1 MDSETEQLLA
11 TLELL
16 TEPSLPFDLPGHEDG
31 GYLVP
36 FVWDVSERGEF
47 NVLNLSYAE
56 GWLQLTDINALIQIG
71 QYYLDFFPIYAH
83 GYDENSARRNNKI
96 KLLLQLLSINLEG
109 LEALKLEAKSPRVV
123 PNPPVGIVVGR
134 TKDGDWIAACPT
146 VYKATEIPEQY
157 IARSPQSEE
166 TSDKPLGKTTLDLI
180 AQIEAISSDIG
191 VIHLEGDFGG
201 GYCYAYDHQII
212 YTVAQTKELVFKRIL
227 QLSGILEINQFH
239 AFYPDKS
246 YFEDD
251 CDSYETYKFYLRYE
265 ELVQF
270 LNQSFDKI
278 LMYRFSFWSLEY
290 IYIIGQTQLG
300 NEVGLHLASEFIYNP

>member
-47 NVLNLSYAE
+47 NVLNLSHAE
-56 GWLQLTDINALIQIG
+56 GWLQLTDITALIEIWQD
-71 QYYLDFFPIYAH
+71 YLAFFPDLSLS
-83 GYDENSARRNNKI
+83 YDEKNARRKNL
-96 KLLLQLLSINLEG
+96 KLLFQLLNKNLEE
-109 LEALKLEAKSPRVV
+109 LEAFELLAESPRFV
-123 PNPPVGIVVGR
+123 PNPSVGIVVGR

-146 VYKATEIPEQY
+146 VYKETQIPEQQ
-157 IARSPQSEE
+157 IARSPQIEE
-166 TSDKPLGKTTLDLI
+166 TSDNPLGKTTLDLI
-180 AQIEAISSDIG
+180 AQIEAIAFDIG
-191 VIHLEGDFGG
+191 IIRLEGDFGG
-201 GYCYAYDHQII
+201 GYCYSYDHQII
-212 YTVAQTKELVFKRIL
+212 YTVAQTKELVFELIL
-227 QLSGILEINQFH
+227 QLSGLLEINQFH

-246 YFEDD
+246 YFENY
-251 CDSYETYKFYLRYE
+251 CDSYDTYKSYLRYE
-265 ELVQF
+265 KINQF
-270 LNQSFDKI
+270 LKQSFGKI